1 MVNHVVIQWL
11 IKPNSAVD
19 PMDPSLRGPRWP
31 RCPRQ
36 RISIRG
42 FTSMVQG
49 VRTLSRRV
57 VMGSRP
63 SSQRFWAA
71 WKRHVAK
78 DAKGNAQKS
87 WFWFSL
93 ILHDVSLFAMIYPD
107 SLLLLWC
114 SMMRCYLEWSSH
126 FCCGICWNSVP
137 GEGYEVCTAHRD
149 PRTKREEFVDG
160 RLVGDTCIFHLSQS
174 CCTEIW
180 LCTYDNLYII
190 YYMELS
196 DTTCIITK
204 VSIMSCNII

>member
-1 MVNHVVIQWL
+1 MVN
-11 IKPNSAVD
+11 PNRAVH
-19 PMDPSLRGPRWP
+19 PSLWPSMGP
-31 RCPRQ
+31 CPRQ

-49 VRTLSRRV
+49 VRKLSRRV

-78 DAKGNAQKS
+78 GNALFLVLIFADCSWCILICHDLS
-87 WFWFSL
+87 WFVVAL
-93 ILHDVSLFAMIYPD
+93 VI
-107 SLLLLWC
+107 WC

-149 PRTKREEFVDG
+149 PRTNREEFVDG

-174 CCTEIW
+174 CCTDIW
-180 LCTYDNLYII
+180 MCTYDNL
-190 YYMELS
+190 
-196 DTTCIITK
+196 
-204 VSIMSCNII
+204 